1 MDWLL
6 GIYRKKNIMKIPK
19 FYRHEKGELNFTD
32 IKNIVRVSEVKNKF

>member
-6 GIYRKKNIMKIPK
+6 GIYRKKIMMTPKI
-19 FYRHEKGELNFTD
+19 YRHEKKELKFTD